1 MMGSDAARTC
11 CTTVYH
17 GAELFEKLC
26 DCGKTETTS
35 DSPQERRAA
44 ERMLSLA
51 RQVENSEGRC
61 TPEALYQIGIW
72 ALLDEAGG
80 ETKNIRVDTLI
91 AAAAR
96 AGHPAARFVLA
107 KAVLDRVW
115 WADCE
120 LASIAK
126 DGDAVFLAQQWLEDL
141 AAQGFCDAKVE
152 RASRLWRE
160 GNEQQALTELEA
172 LAPSYPEA
180 RIRQGLFLLALDP
193 DKAMRLIDE
202 GEWDLST
209 ETSLK
214 RLENALLN
222 FST

>member
-1 MMGSDAARTC
+1 MMGGNGARTC
-11 CTTVYH
+11 CTTIYH
-17 GAELFEKLC
+17 GAELFKKLC
-26 DCGKTETTS
+26 DYEKAKTTN
-35 DSPQERRAA
+35 DSPREQRSTK
-44 ERMLSLA
+44 RMLSLA
-51 RQVENSEGRC
+51 RQVENSKGRC
-61 TPEALYQIGIW
+61 TSEALYQVGIW
-72 ALLDEAGG
+72 VLLDESGG
-80 ETKNIRVDTLI
+80 ETKNIRADTLI

-96 AGHPAARFVLA
+96 SGHPAARFVLA

-120 LASIAK
+120 LTSIAK
-126 DGDAVFLAQQWLEDL
+126 DGDAAFLAQQWLEDL
-141 AAQGFCDAKVE
+141 SEQGFCDAKVE

-160 GNEQQALTELEA
+160 GNEQQALAELEA

-180 RIRQGLFLLALDP
+180 RIRQGLFLLAIDP

-202 GEWDLST
+202 GEQDLST

-214 RLENALLN
+214 RLEDALLN